1 MELNEEVGES
11 ASTPGHRRSLCPKA
25 IAKRIYSRLA
35 ADGSVHAIYNPE
47 LADELEAH
55 FDRLP
60 ARYILDMKDKPGDIL
75 LHKRILAEARD
86 PEKRPAFRCRF
97 VQVSNTDLR
106 PMVISSISTG
116 FRITA
121 HEEDQ
126 PSNRSGGEIDF
137 AASSMLKELRLDR
150 AKNGRDNEKRRYIT
164 EGSSGRNDLVGVP
177 VHEIIFSTVDMPM
190 LLSQLSAL
198 LSGIGL
204 NIREAHV
211 FSTADGYSLDIFIV
225 DGWKNEE
232 TNRLGEAVAQAI
244 ATSELKFSCS
254 YQRKVERVLKFQ
266 QECNWEINRSF
277 LMIGEKIASGYRGDL
292 YHGLYLGVDVA
303 VKVFTPAYVD
313 EALNAEFNREVNIL
327 REVRHSNVVQFIGA
341 NTKPPHMCL
350 VTEYISRGSLFD
362 FLHKLDDVLEF
373 HLQLKF
379 AIDICKGMDYLH
391 QHNIIH
397 RDLKTANLLMDAED
411 VVKVADFG
419 LARFQNPDGEMTR
432 ETGTYRWM
440 APEIMNHQPYDHKAD
455 VFSFGIVLWELAT
468 SKIPYSDLTP
478 IQAALCVIKVVV
490 TPNIIRRH
498 ALFLMLSLGCYHRVY
513 VQSLHPMLDLWT

>member
-11 ASTPGHRRSLCPKA
+11 ASTPGHRRSFCPKA

-35 ADGSVHAIYNPE
+35 ADGSVHAIYNPD

-60 ARYILDMKDKPGDIL
+60 AR
-75 LHKRILAEARD
+75 
-86 PEKRPAFRCRF
+86 C
-97 VQVSNTDLR
+97 
-106 PMVISSISTG
+106 
-116 FRITA
+116 
-121 HEEDQ
+121 
-126 PSNRSGGEIDF
+126 IDVF
-137 AASSMLKELRLDR
+137 FFLFIYRRL
-150 AKNGRDNEKRRYIT
+150 
-164 EGSSGRNDLVGVP
+164 NDLVGVP

-254 YQRKVERVLKFQ
+254 YQRKVETVLKFQ

-478 IQAALCVIKVVV
+478 IQAALCVIKGLRPKPPSDARLVDLMQRCWDEAPARRPQFSEIRAELEGFLLQ
-490 TPNIIRRH
+490 TSSGDARIRRREI
-498 ALFLMLSLGCYHRVY
+498 LSLI
-513 VQSLHPMLDLWT
+513 